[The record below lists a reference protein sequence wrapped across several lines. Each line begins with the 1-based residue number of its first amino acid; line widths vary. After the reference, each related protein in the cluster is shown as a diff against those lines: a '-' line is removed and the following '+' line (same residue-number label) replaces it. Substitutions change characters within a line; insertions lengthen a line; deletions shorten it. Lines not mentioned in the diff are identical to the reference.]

1 MALEDLAVMRAVHG
15 STVLYPSDPN
25 QTAQLVQAMAELEGI
40 SFMRTTRE
48 KTPVLYSPEDKF
60 TVGGSKVVKQSDN
73 DKVTVV
79 AAGITLHEAMKA
91 YDALQKEGINTRL
104 IDAYSVKPID
114 AKTLQ
119 EAARATGGRM
129 VVAEDHWVEG
139 GLGEA
144 VLEALAG
151 TNLKMAHL
159 AVREMPG
166 SGKPE
171 ELLNAAGIDASHIA
185 DAVRSLMASAED

>member
-1 MALEDLAVMRAVHG
+1 
-15 STVLYPSDPN
+15 
-25 QTAQLVQAMAELEGI
+25 
-40 SFMRTTRE
+40 
-48 KTPVLYSPEDKF
+48 
-60 TVGGSKVVKQSDN
+60 
-73 DKVTVV
+73 
-79 AAGITLHEAMKA
+79 
-91 YDALQKEGINTRL
+91 
-104 IDAYSVKPID
+104 
-114 AKTLQ
+114 
-119 EAARATGGRM
+119 M